1 MKTGQGTGPCGSRSS
16 PARARLRPHSAVI
29 RSSGAGPGPIALG
42 AAIFPLSH
50 VTHASGRPC
59 VPPEVAVTGGNAA
72 AMLGLRPLRWASVG
86 ARRGAGGESLLRPP
100 CPPGRA
106 PSFPPPRDPR
116 ESPLSSP
123 PRRAPA
129 SALLSLGRAPSPGPY
144 VPEGEAPL
152 LPPSSR
158 GEPPP
163 LVPKPPRGSP
173 LLRPLVLGQSPLPWS
188 LSPSRGSPLLHF
200 PASVSPHT
208 TALSVPLGSS
218 VPAAPRISAWGASSL
233 GPSKPR
239 AGLSMGRPPLPLPL
253 STPFSPWGRSWAV
266 LRPGGVQA
274 PHVRSVE
281 GPARVGAAARAS
293 HGKPKL
299 GKYSLF

>member
-1 MKTGQGTGPCGSRSS
+1 
-16 PARARLRPHSAVI
+16 
-29 RSSGAGPGPIALG
+29 
-42 AAIFPLSH
+42 
-50 VTHASGRPC
+50 
-59 VPPEVAVTGGNAA
+59 
-72 AMLGLRPLRWASVG
+72 MLGLRPLRWASVG
-86 ARRGAGGESLLRPP
+86 ARRGAGGNPSSGPRVPQGEPPPFLLPVI
-100 CPPGRA
+100 PGRA
-106 PSFPPPRDPR
+106 
-116 ESPLSSP
+116 LSP
-123 PRRAPA
+123 PRRGEPQP
-129 SALLSLGRAPSPGPY
+129 LLSCPLGG
-144 VPEGEAPL
+144 
-152 LPPSSR
+152 
-158 GEPPP
+158 PPP
-163 LVPKPPRGSP
+163 LVPMSPRERP
-173 LLRPLVLGQSPLPWS
+173 LLCLPRPGESPLPWS

-208 TALSVPLGSS
+208 TALSVPLGSF
-218 VPAAPRISAWGASSL
+218 VPAAPRISAWGASSS